1 VIRVGAVDM
10 GTNSTRL
17 LVADV
22 DGADLAEVERLLR
35 ITRLGDRVDADGRLS
50 DAGMERVHTVLE
62 GYAARARELGAERVL
77 ATATSAV
84 RDADNGSEFLA
95 DVRQQ
100 HGFETRLLS
109 GREEAEL
116 TYRGVTSRLAAGP
129 GTLVCDIGGGSTEL
143 VLGGPAGVLD
153 ATSLDVGCV
162 RMSER
167 CLRSDPPTAAELAEL
182 REAVAALLPREITS
196 RTSTLVGVAGTVTTL
211 ATIDLGLD
219 REIPEEIDGHA
230 LAAATVEALLGQ
242 LAAVPLAERRDVRGL
257 MPERAPTIVAGAA
270 IAAEVLRA
278 TGAGRMLVS
287 ERDILHGAALAAA
300 DTGGPAQVTRSPT

>member
-22 DGADLAEVERLLR
+22 DGAELTEVERLLR

-50 DAGMERVHTVLE
+50 DAGMERVHAVLE
-62 GYAARARELGAERVL
+62 GYAETARGLGAERVV

-84 RDADNGSEFLA
+84 RDAANGREFLA
-95 DVRQQ
+95 EVERR

-116 TYRGVTSRLAAGP
+116 TYRGVTSRLVAGP

-143 VLGGPAGVLD
+143 VLGGPDGVDD
-153 ATSLDVGCV
+153 AVSLDIGCV

-167 CLRSDPPTAAELAEL
+167 CLHSDPPAAAELAAL
-182 REAVAALLPREITS
+182 RETVAGLLPAELVTRAEL
-196 RTSTLVGVAGTVTTL
+196 LVGVAGTVTTL
-211 ATIDLGLD
+211 ATIDLGLE
-219 REIPEEIDGHA
+219 REIPEQIDGHK
-230 LAAATVEALLGQ
+230 LAAPTVAALLHR
-242 LAAVPLAERRDVRGL
+242 LAAVPLAERRGVRGL

-278 TGAGRMLVS
+278 TGAGAMVVS

-300 DTGGPAQVTRSPT
+300 DSAGG

>member
-1 VIRVGAVDM
+1 MIRVGAVDM

-35 ITRLGDRVDADGRLS
+35 ITRLGDRVDAAGRLS

-84 RDADNGSEFLA
+84 RGADNGSEFLA
-95 DVRQQ
+95 GVRRR

-116 TYRGVTSRLAAGP
+116 TYRGVTSRLAAVP

-167 CLRSDPPTAAELAEL
+167 CLRSDPPAAAELAEL

-230 LAAATVEALLGQ
+230 LDAATVEALLGQ
-242 LAAVPLAERRDVRGL
+242 LAAVPLAERREVRGL

-300 DTGGPAQVTRSPT
+300 G

>member
-95 DVRQQ
+95 DVRRQ

-116 TYRGVTSRLAAGP
+116 TYRGVTSRRAAGP

-230 LAAATVEALLGQ
+230 LEAATVEALLGQ
-242 LAAVPLAERRDVRGL
+242 LAAVPLAERREVRGL

-278 TGAGRMLVS
+278 TGSGRMLVS

-300 DTGGPAQVTRSPT
+300 DPA

>member
-22 DGADLAEVERLLR
+22 DGARLAEVERLLR

-167 CLRSDPPTAAELAEL
+167 CLRSDPPTVAELAEL
-182 REAVAALLPREITS
+182 REAVAALLPRSITS

-230 LAAATVEALLGQ
+230 LDAATVEALLGQ
-242 LAAVPLAERRDVRGL
+242 LAAVPLAERREVRGL

-300 DTGGPAQVTRSPT
+300 G

>member
-95 DVRQQ
+95 GVRRR

-167 CLRSDPPTAAELAEL
+167 CLRSDPPAAAELAEL

-230 LAAATVEALLGQ
+230 LDAATVEALLGQ
-242 LAAVPLAERRDVRGL
+242 LAAVPLAERREVRGL

-300 DTGGPAQVTRSPT
+300 DPA

>member
-22 DGADLAEVERLLR
+22 GGGELSEVERLLR

-50 DAGMERVHTVLE
+50 EASMERVHAVLD
-62 GYAARARELGAERVL
+62 GYAETARALGAERVL

-84 RDADNGSEFLA
+84 RDALNGREFLA
-95 DVRQQ
+95 EVERR
-100 HGFETRLLS
+100 HGFETRLLR

-143 VLGGPAGVLD
+143 VLGGPDGVAD
-153 ATSLDVGCV
+153 AVSLDMGCV

-167 CLRSDPPTAAELAEL
+167 CLHSDPPTAAEIAAL
-182 REAVAALLPREITS
+182 REAAAALLPSDITS
-196 RTSTLVGVAGTVTTL
+196 RASALVGVAGTVTTL

-219 REIPEEIDGHA
+219 REIPEEIDGHR
-230 LAAATVEALLGQ
+230 LTAATVEALLGQ
-242 LAAVPLAERRDVRGL
+242 LAAVSLAERRDVRGL

-278 TGAGRMLVS
+278 TDAGTMVVS

-300 DTGGPAQVTRSPT
+300 ERT

>member
-167 CLRSDPPTAAELAEL
+167 CLRSDPPTVAELAEL
-182 REAVAALLPREITS
+182 REAVAALLPRSITS

-242 LAAVPLAERRDVRGL
+242 LAAVPLAERREVRGL

>member
-1 VIRVGAVDM
+1 MIRVGAVDM

-167 CLRSDPPTAAELAEL
+167 CLRSDPPTVAELAEL
-182 REAVAALLPREITS
+182 REAVAALLPRSITS

-242 LAAVPLAERRDVRGL
+242 LAEVPLAERREVRGL

>member
-1 VIRVGAVDM
+1 MIRVGAVDM

-95 DVRQQ
+95 DVRRQ

-116 TYRGVTSRLAAGP
+116 TYRGVTSRRAAGP

-230 LAAATVEALLGQ
+230 LEAATVEALLGQ
-242 LAAVPLAERRDVRGL
+242 LAAVPLAERREVRGL

-278 TGAGRMLVS
+278 TGSGRMLVS

-300 DTGGPAQVTRSPT
+300 DPA

>member
-22 DGADLAEVERLLR
+22 DGARLAEVERLLR

-95 DVRQQ
+95 GVRRR

-167 CLRSDPPTAAELAEL
+167 CLRSDPPAASELAEL

-230 LAAATVEALLGQ
+230 LDAATVEALLGQ
-242 LAAVPLAERRDVRGL
+242 LAAVPLAERREVRGL

-300 DTGGPAQVTRSPT
+300 G

>member
-1 VIRVGAVDM
+1 M

-95 DVRQQ
+95 GVRRR

-230 LAAATVEALLGQ
+230 LEAATVEALLGQ
-242 LAAVPLAERRDVRGL
+242 LAAVPLAERREVRGL

-278 TGAGRMLVS
+278 TGSGRMLVS

-300 DTGGPAQVTRSPT
+300 DPA

>member
-22 DGADLAEVERLLR
+22 DGAELTEVERLLR

-50 DAGMERVHTVLE
+50 DAGMERVHAVLE
-62 GYAARARELGAERVL
+62 GYAETAGGLGAERVV

-84 RDADNGSEFLA
+84 RDAANGREFLA
-95 DVRQQ
+95 EVERR

-143 VLGGPAGVLD
+143 VLGGPDGVDD
-153 ATSLDVGCV
+153 AVSLDIGCV

-167 CLRSDPPTAAELAEL
+167 CLHSDPPAAAELAAL
-182 REAVAALLPREITS
+182 RETVAGLLPAELVRRAEL
-196 RTSTLVGVAGTVTTL
+196 LVGVAGTVTTL
-211 ATIDLGLD
+211 ATIDLGLE
-219 REIPEEIDGHA
+219 REIPEQIDGHE
-230 LAAATVEALLGQ
+230 LAAPTVAALLQ
-242 LAAVPLAERRDVRGL
+242 RLAAVPLAERRGVRGL

-278 TGAGRMLVS
+278 TGAMVVS

-300 DTGGPAQVTRSPT
+300 DSAGG

>member
-1 VIRVGAVDM
+1 MIRVGAVDM

-22 DGADLAEVERLLR
+22 DGGELTEAERLLH

-50 DAGMERVHTVLE
+50 EAAMERVHAVLD
-62 GYAARARELGAERVL
+62 GYAETARGLSAERVL

-84 RDADNGSEFLA
+84 RDAANGREFLA
-95 DVRQQ
+95 EVERR
-100 HGFETRLLS
+100 HGFETRLLT
-109 GREEAEL
+109 GREEAAL
-116 TYRGVTSRLAAGP
+116 TYRGVTSRLSAEA

-143 VLGGPAGVLD
+143 ILGGPDGVAD
-153 ATSLDVGCV
+153 ATSLDMGCV

-167 CLRSDPPTAAELAEL
+167 CLHSDPPAPGEVAAL
-182 REAVAALLPREITS
+182 REAAAALLPRAITS
-196 RTSTLVGVAGTVTTL
+196 RAATLVGVAGTVTTL

-219 REIPEEIDGHA
+219 REIPEEIDGHR
-230 LAAATVEALLGQ
+230 LTAATVEALLGQ
-242 LAAVPLAERRDVRGL
+242 LAALPLAERREVRGL

-270 IAAEVLRA
+270 IAAEVLKA
-278 TGAGRMLVS
+278 AGAERMIVS

-300 DTGGPAQVTRSPT
+300 ESA

>member
-1 VIRVGAVDM
+1 MIRVGAVDM

-50 DAGMERVHTVLE
+50 DAGMERVHTALE

-95 DVRQQ
+95 GVRRR

-116 TYRGVTSRLAAGP
+116 TYRGVTSRLAAVP

-167 CLRSDPPTAAELAEL
+167 CLRSDPPTVAELAEL
-182 REAVAALLPREITS
+182 REAVAALLPRSITS

-230 LAAATVEALLGQ
+230 LEAAAVEALLGQ
-242 LAAVPLAERRDVRGL
+242 LAAVPLAERREVRGL

-278 TGAGRMLVS
+278 TGSGRMLVS

-300 DTGGPAQVTRSPT
+300 DPA

>member
-22 DGADLAEVERLLR
+22 DGAGLAEVERLLR

-50 DAGMERVHTVLE
+50 DAGMGRVHAVLE

-84 RDADNGSEFLA
+84 RDSKNGGEFLA
-95 DVRQQ
+95 EVQRR
-100 HGFETRLLS
+100 HGFETRLLT

-143 VLGGPAGVLD
+143 VLGGPDGVVD
-153 ATSLDVGCV
+153 ATSLDMGCV

-167 CLRSDPPTAAELAEL
+167 YLHSDPPTGAEVEAL
-182 REAVAALLPREITS
+182 REAAAGLLPREITS
-196 RTSTLVGVAGTVTTL
+196 RASTLVGVAGTVTTL
-211 ATIDLGLD
+211 ATIDLGLEH
-219 REIPEEIDGHA
+219 EIPEEIDGHA
-230 LAAATVEALLGQ
+230 LEAATVEALLGQ
-242 LAAVPLAERRDVRGL
+242 LAAVSLAERREVRGL

-278 TGAGRMLVS
+278 TGAGWMLVS

-300 DTGGPAQVTRSPT
+300 G

>member
-1 VIRVGAVDM
+1 VTRVGAVDM

-22 DGADLAEVERLLR
+22 EAAGIAEVERLLR
-35 ITRLGDRVDADGRLS
+35 ITRLGDRVDADGRLA
-50 DAGMERVHTVLE
+50 DAAMARVHGVLE
-62 GYAARARELGAERVL
+62 EYAARARELGAERVL

-84 RDADNGSEFLA
+84 RDARNGREFLDA
-95 DVRQQ
+95 VARR

-109 GREEAEL
+109 GREEAGL

-143 VLGGPAGVLD
+143 VLGGPDGVDD
-153 ATSLDVGCV
+153 AVSLDIGCV

-167 CLRSDPPTAAELAEL
+167 CLRSDPPGDDEIAAL
-182 REAVAALLPREITS
+182 REAAAALLPREITS
-196 RTSTLVGVAGTVTTL
+196 RAATLVGVAGTVTTL
-211 ATIDLGLD
+211 ATIDRGLD
-219 REIPEEIDGHA
+219 REIPEEIDGHRLA
-230 LAAATVEALLGQ
+230 PETVESLLRRLAAL
-242 LAAVPLAERRDVRGL
+242 PLAERREVRGL

-278 TGAGRMLVS
+278 TGAAEMVVS
-287 ERDILHGAALAAA
+287 ERDILHGAALLVAELA
-300 DTGGPAQVTRSPT
+300 

>member
-1 VIRVGAVDM
+1 M
-10 GTNSTRL
+10 S
-17 LVADV
+17 
-22 DGADLAEVERLLR
+22 
-35 ITRLGDRVDADGRLS
+35 
-50 DAGMERVHTVLE
+50 
-62 GYAARARELGAERVL
+62 
-77 ATATSAV
+77 
-84 RDADNGSEFLA
+84 
-95 DVRQQ
+95 
-100 HGFETRLLS
+100 RLLS

-167 CLRSDPPTAAELAEL
+167 CLRSDPPAAAELAEL

-230 LAAATVEALLGQ
+230 LEAATVEALLGQ
-242 LAAVPLAERRDVRGL
+242 LAAVPLAERREVRGL

-300 DTGGPAQVTRSPT
+300 DPA

>member
-50 DAGMERVHTVLE
+50 DAGMERVHAVLE

-167 CLRSDPPTAAELAEL
+167 CLRSDPPTVAELAEL

-230 LAAATVEALLGQ
+230 LDAATVEALLGQ
-242 LAAVPLAERRDVRGL
+242 LAAVPLAERREVRGL

-300 DTGGPAQVTRSPT
+300 DPG

>member
-95 DVRQQ
+95 GVRRR

-116 TYRGVTSRLAAGP
+116 TYRGVTSRRAAGP

-182 REAVAALLPREITS
+182 REAVAALLPGEITS

-230 LAAATVEALLGQ
+230 LEAATVEALLGQ
-242 LAAVPLAERRDVRGL
+242 LAAVPLAERREVRGL

-300 DTGGPAQVTRSPT
+300 G

>member
-1 VIRVGAVDM
+1 MIRVGAVDM

-22 DGADLAEVERLLR
+22 DGARLAEVERLLR

-62 GYAARARELGAERVL
+62 DYAARARELGAERVL

-167 CLRSDPPTAAELAEL
+167 CLRSDPPTVAELAEL
-182 REAVAALLPREITS
+182 REAVAALLPRSITS

-230 LAAATVEALLGQ
+230 LEAATVEALLRQ
-242 LAAVPLAERRDVRGL
+242 LAAVPLAERREVRGL

-278 TGAGRMLVS
+278 TGAGWMLVS

-300 DTGGPAQVTRSPT
+300 G

>member
-22 DGADLAEVERLLR
+22 DGGELIEMERLLR

-50 DAGMERVHTVLE
+50 EASMERVHAVLD
-62 GYAARARELGAERVL
+62 GYAETARALGAERVL

-84 RDADNGSEFLA
+84 RDAANGGEFL
-95 DVRQQ
+95 DGVERR
-100 HGFETRLLS
+100 HGFVTRLLT

-116 TYRGVTSRLAAGP
+116 TYRGVTSRLSARM

-143 VLGGPAGVLD
+143 VLGGPDGVAD
-153 ATSLDVGCV
+153 ATSLDIGCV

-167 CLRSDPPTAAELAEL
+167 CLRSDPPTAAE
-182 REAVAALLPREITS
+182 VAALRETVAELLPAEITS
-196 RTSTLVGVAGTVTTL
+196 RAELLVGVAGTVTTL

-219 REIPEEIDGHA
+219 REIPEEIDGRPLRA
-230 LAAATVEALLGQ
+230 STVEALLER
-242 LAAVPLAERRDVRGL
+242 LAGLPLTERRDVRGL

-270 IAAEVLRA
+270 IAAEVLGA
-278 TGAGRMLVS
+278 TGADRMLVS

-300 DTGGPAQVTRSPT
+300 EPA

>member
-22 DGADLAEVERLLR
+22 DGAELTEVERLLR

-50 DAGMERVHTVLE
+50 DAGMERVHAVLE
-62 GYAARARELGAERVL
+62 GYAETARGLGAERVV

-84 RDADNGSEFLA
+84 RDAANGREFLA
-95 DVRQQ
+95 EVERR

-143 VLGGPAGVLD
+143 VLGGPDGVDD
-153 ATSLDVGCV
+153 AVSLDIGCV

-167 CLRSDPPTAAELAEL
+167 CLHSDPPAAAELAAL
-182 REAVAALLPREITS
+182 RETVAGLLPAELVS
-196 RTSTLVGVAGTVTTL
+196 RAELLVGVAGTVTTL
-211 ATIDLGLD
+211 ATIDLGLE
-219 REIPEEIDGHA
+219 REIPEQIDGHE
-230 LAAATVEALLGQ
+230 LAAPTVAALLQ
-242 LAAVPLAERRDVRGL
+242 RLAAVPLAERRGVRGL

-278 TGAGRMLVS
+278 TGADAMVVS

-300 DTGGPAQVTRSPT
+300 DSAGG

>member
-1 VIRVGAVDM
+1 MIRVGAVDM

-22 DGADLAEVERLLR
+22 DGGSLSEVERLLR

-50 DAGMERVHTVLE
+50 DAGMERVHAVLD
-62 GYAARARELGAERVL
+62 GYARTAGEHGAERVL

-84 RDADNGSEFLA
+84 RDAANGGAFLA
-95 DVRQQ
+95 EVERR
-100 HGFETRLLS
+100 HGFETRLLT

-143 VLGGPAGVLD
+143 VLGGPDGVVD
-153 ATSLDVGCV
+153 AVSLDIGCV

-167 CLRSDPPTAAELAEL
+167 CLRSDPPAEAEIAAL
-182 REAVAALLPREITS
+182 RATVAALLPTGIAGRAE
-196 RTSTLVGVAGTVTTL
+196 TLVGVAGTVTTL

-219 REIPEEIDGHA
+219 REIPERIDGHV
-230 LAAATVEALLGQ
+230 LPAATVEALLGQ
-242 LAAVPLAERRDVRGL
+242 LAALPLAERREVRGL

-278 TGAGRMLVS
+278 AGAGEMIVS

-300 DTGGPAQVTRSPT
+300 ERA

>member
-1 VIRVGAVDM
+1 MIRVGAVDM

-22 DGADLAEVERLLR
+22 DGAGLAEVERLLR

-95 DVRQQ
+95 GVRRR

-167 CLRSDPPTAAELAEL
+167 CLRSDPPAAAELAEL

-230 LAAATVEALLGQ
+230 LEAAAVEALLGQ
-242 LAAVPLAERRDVRGL
+242 LAAVPLAERREVRGL

-278 TGAGRMLVS
+278 TGSGRMLVS

-300 DTGGPAQVTRSPT
+300 DPA

>member
-95 DVRQQ
+95 DVRRQ

-116 TYRGVTSRLAAGP
+116 TYRGVTSRRAAGP

-230 LAAATVEALLGQ
+230 LDAATVEALLGQ
-242 LAAVPLAERRDVRGL
+242 LAAVPLAERREVRGL

-300 DTGGPAQVTRSPT
+300 G